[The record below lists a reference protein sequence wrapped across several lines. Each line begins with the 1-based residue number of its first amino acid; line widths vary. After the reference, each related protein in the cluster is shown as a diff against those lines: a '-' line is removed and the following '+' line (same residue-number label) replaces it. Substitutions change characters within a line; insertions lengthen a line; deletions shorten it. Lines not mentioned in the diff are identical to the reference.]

1 MKNSQPAHIAK
12 KEKARTE
19 ENTMGGADG
28 KFGKKMYVGVNHGP
42 SQPPQKEHCQ
52 SESTAT
58 ETECRTAVKVRFYRI
73 GQ

>member
-52 SESTAT
+52 SESTAI
-58 ETECRTAVKVRFYRI
+58 ETE
-73 GQ
+73 